1 MAFLPFFFLHQSK
14 SMNLA
19 QIVQHGHQLPLS
31 VDFYLAPPGESPDTD
46 GVADMAEDRLDDPQA
61 HAVDVAAQC

>member
-1 MAFLPFFFLHQSK
+1 
-14 SMNLA
+14 MNLA